1 LINLTPKLSSVAK
14 LNRVVSVFIFFLTL
28 GYSSILCSVAWAQ
41 QHVTVTIPVNT
52 PPSIP
57 ILISPENNSYVNTTT
72 VTFVWQAATDQYGI
86 SEYELHLDGSLYF
99 DNIPTTST
107 SNSQYTLVYD
117 SNADTYTLTVV
128 VPLTEGTHTWK
139 IRAVDVQNAGTD
151 SVTWSFTIDSLAPSF
166 IITEI
171 GGVAVSISAQDIS
184 TVPTT
189 PIELENNE
197 PLLIGTGEP
206 NSTVNVTVTIPGD
219 PTQVYVFTINPD
231 GTWSLQLGILP
242 RDTVITLD
250 FVITDLAGN
259 VSVLSGVQFII
270 TQDVI
275 VFPPASASPSPGTS
289 PTPTPSAPLIAIPL
303 TPPREAVY
311 NLLQELLERLPAPLQ
326 AIVASLPPGTLETIR
341 NLGPVS
347 TALVVAAIPLLT
359 TAAIATQFG
368 ARFSLEILARILQA
382 LGLIPSG
389 KPRGFVFDSRT
400 HKGIPFALLTITSVD
415 VSGTP
420 GEDNVV
426 DFSHTPLIETVV
438 SDVEGV
444 YKGVELPLGKY
455 QIDVR
460 HQEYRFPTARPRPPY
475 LTTHDYYRGE
485 EFEIASEKDAE
496 LLFLIPMDAIE
507 ETGKRTWKNQVRVS
521 LAYLS
526 RFGAMLILPLFVVSG
541 ILTLLFPSIWNWLV
555 FGTYAV
561 MVAYKSVGW
570 FKIPRLTGVVI
581 DTHGVAIENAIV
593 RIIIS
598 ENSELA
604 VVTNTKSDG
613 RFSAFVKPGKYQISV
628 VNPGYV
634 WTDTPVGSFYE
645 VDLTEQPLHLVATME
660 QVDQW
665 VG

>member
-1 LINLTPKLSSVAK
+1 MQLS
-14 LNRVVSVFIFFLTL
+14 RVVSVFILLLTL
-28 GYSSILCSVAWAQ
+28 GYSSIFCPSAWAQ

-86 SEYELHLDGSLYF
+86 AEYELYLDGNLYF

-107 SNSQYTLVYD
+107 SNGQYTLVYD
-117 SNADTYTLTVV
+117 SGTDTYTLTVV

-139 IRAVDVQNAGTD
+139 IRALDVQSAGTD

-166 IITEI
+166 VITEI

-184 TVPTT
+184 TVPAT

-219 PTQVYVFTINPD
+219 PTQSFTFVINPD

-250 FVITDLAGN
+250 FVIIDLAGN

-275 VFPPASASPSPGTS
+275 IFPPPSPSASPGASPVAS
-289 PTPTPSAPLIAIPL
+289 PTPPLIAIPL
-303 TPPREAVY
+303 TPPREAIY
-311 NLLQELLERLPAPLQ
+311 NFLQELLERLPAPLQ
-326 AIVASLPPGTLETIR
+326 ALVASLPLETIR
-341 NLGPVS
+341 NLGPIS
-347 TALVVAAIPLLT
+347 TALVIAAIPLLT

-415 VSGTP
+415 TTGTP
-420 GEDNVV
+420 GEANVV
-426 DFSHTPLIETVV
+426 DFDHTPLIETVV

-475 LTTHDYYRGE
+475 LTTHDYYKGE

-507 ETGKRTWKNQVRVS
+507 ESGKRTWKNQVRVS

-526 RFGAMLILPLFVVSG
+526 RFGAMLILPLFVISG

-555 FGTYAV
+555 FGTYAA

-581 DTHGVAIENAIV
+581 DTHGIALENAIV

-604 VVTNTKSDG
+604 VVTNTKADG
-613 RFSAFVKPGKYQISV
+613 RFAAFVAPGKYQISI

-645 VDLTEQPLHLVATME
+645 VDLTEQSQHLVATME
-660 QVDQW
+660 QVEQW